1 MILAD
6 QNENRPE
13 EIKALQK
20 KFKVVLFDVRS
31 VQAVIDAVS
40 TIARLAENPQAAEKL
55 ITEIKTEYDINRQ
68 AAPTPPVQTLALL
81 WNLPYLTI
89 NFDTYISRLIESSGG
104 YNVFHQDPIRE
115 FPVDLEDLIEKNP
128 AVLLLPKTPYP
139 FSSRHV
145 KRFREYR
152 VFSKIPIHLI
162 DGRFFSRFG
171 PRTVEALKTFREILL
186 EASKVPL
193 S

>member
-1 MILAD
+1 LILAD